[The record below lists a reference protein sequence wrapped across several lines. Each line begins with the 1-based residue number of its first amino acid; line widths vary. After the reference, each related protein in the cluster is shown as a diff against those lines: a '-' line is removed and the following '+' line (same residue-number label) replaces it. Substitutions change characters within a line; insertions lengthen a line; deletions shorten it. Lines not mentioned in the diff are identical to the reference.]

1 MIIEWGNGNY
11 PTNSVC
17 VFVAGDYPCCKL
29 ENKGVSSRG
38 ILYIAPAIWYNISIY
53 GARFK
58 VTVTA
63 PGPSLLDAGGSN
75 VYMKQASI
83 TSRAGITIPPGA
95 DLSAPIMSSPMPA
108 AIFWV
113 IICLHTAW
121 TIRLIIPIRV
131 ATGPPGQR
139 SYWLVLPLLQRQ
151 QSLLLRLQAQLRH
164 WLVLHGER

>member
-1 MIIEWGNGNY
+1 MNFLSPYKRMRHMIIEWGNGNY

-83 TSRAGITIPPGA
+83 ISKAAITIPPGA
-95 DLSAPIMSSPMPA
+95 DSSMLILNLIQMMAYWDIMCLPIAGTIPSCILTLLDNPLFLPA
-108 AIFWV
+108 
-113 IICLHTAW
+113 L
-121 TIRLIIPIRV
+121 
-131 ATGPPGQR
+131 
-139 SYWLVLPLLQRQ
+139 
-151 QSLLLRLQAQLRH
+151 
-164 WLVLHGER
+164 